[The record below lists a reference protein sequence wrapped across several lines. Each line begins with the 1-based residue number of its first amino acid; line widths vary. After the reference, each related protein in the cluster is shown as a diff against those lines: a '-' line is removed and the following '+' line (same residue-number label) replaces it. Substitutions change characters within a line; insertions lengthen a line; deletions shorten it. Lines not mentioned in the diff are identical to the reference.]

1 MALINSLQA
10 GVSGL
15 KGFQTKMDVIGNNIA
30 NVNTSGFKSGRV
42 AFSEMLQKN
51 MSRGGADYENA
62 PKQNNQVGLGVR
74 VASIDQDMSQGSLD
88 ATNRTTDLAL
98 EGNGFFMVNDGSQ
111 NMLTRSGNFSFNKNG
126 NLVTQQGLS
135 VQGFNANSAGEV
147 VSGGSANDIQVDFQD
162 VYSPQ
167 KTQNVNLA
175 GNLNSQTSQEQVISA
190 VQAFTQN
197 NGDLADAST
206 PLNQLDQF
214 IDNGSGTIDLE
225 ISGTANDGSDIVG
238 AGSPAT
244 VTLNSTDTIQDVLN
258 EIENVYGSEAEAS
271 FEDGLLVL
279 RSEQTGEDGLSIS
292 LDTAAGS
299 DELNTPTFDVS
310 QEGAYNSRTISSTV
324 YDDLGEAHTLVV
336 EFTQGQDSSGANA
349 SSNTWRYDAKFLDGE
364 SVNGGSVA
372 SGTISFDSS
381 GNVIST
387 DGNVGQGST
396 SLTLAPNNGAS
407 QMNFSLNF
415 DSGSK
420 SLSQFQG
427 TTTAN
432 VDSQDGFAKGEL
444 VDFFIDKD
452 GLIVGNYSNGKSKN
466 LAQLAVADVANPEGL
481 SNQGNGLYAAQTQA
495 GDVRTDTASSMVDT
509 SVNSGFLEGS
519 NVDLAQEFTEMIV
532 TQRAYQSNAR
542 VITTSDQLM
551 AEAVQLKR

>member
-51 MSRGGADYENA
+51 MSRGGADYESA

-175 GNLNSQTSQEQVISA
+175 GNLNSKTSEEQIVSA
-190 VQAFTQN
+190 VQALTTN
-197 NGDLADAST
+197 SGDLATRST
-206 PLNQLDQF
+206 DLNALDQTTGDLSSGGGQTIQVTLTEDDPSSTDPADAVTNTYGFQYGTDGTTVGEFVDF
-214 IDNGSGTIDLE
+214 ITSQSQSNGS
-225 ISGTANDGSDIVG
+225 TAN
-238 AGSPAT
+238 AT
-244 VTLNSTDTIQDVLN
+244 ATLD
-258 EIENVYGSEAEAS
+258 
-271 FEDGLLVL
+271 DGLINL
-279 RSEQTGEDGLSIS
+279 RSDRPGASSLDIS
-292 LDTAAGS
+292 LDDAGGNF
-299 DELNTPTFDVS
+299 DPPTFDVS

-324 YDDLGEAHTLVV
+324 YDDLGEAHTLIV
-336 EFTQGQDSSGANA
+336 EFTQGLDQSGDRTSSD
-349 SSNTWRYDAKFLDGE
+349 TWQYQAKFLDGE
-364 SVNGGSVA
+364 
-372 SGTISFDSS
+372 TITANPTGEINFDSS
-381 GNVIST
+381 GNITDDSST
-387 DGNVGQGST
+387 ITFN
-396 SLTLAPNNGAS
+396 PNNGSNPMSFA
-407 QMNFSLNF
+407 LNF

-481 SNQGNGLYAAQTQA
+481 SNEGNGLYAAQTQA
-495 GDVRTDTASSMVDT
+495 GEVRTDTASSMVDT